1 MSARKSVAETAL
13 EAWTLVPEWV
23 FELAAEVDRQGSQRK
38 VAKLLDVS
46 PAVVNQVIRNKY
58 PAGLERM
65 EERVRTLLMR
75 AKVVCPEL
83 GEIDRAECLEIQARP
98 FAATNPKRI
107 ALYRACRTGCAHG
120 KTTV

>member
-1 MSARKSVAETAL
+1 MSVRKSAVETAL

-23 FELAAEVDRQGSQRK
+23 FELAAEVDRQGSQRR
-38 VAKLLDVS
+38 VAQTLDVS
-46 PAVVNQVIRNKY
+46 PAVVNQVIRSKY
-58 PAGLERM
+58 PAGLERI

-83 GEIDRAECLEIQARP
+83 GEIERMECLDIQARP
-98 FAATNPKRI
+98 FAATNPARVR
-107 ALYRACRTGCAHG
+107 LFRACRTGCAHN